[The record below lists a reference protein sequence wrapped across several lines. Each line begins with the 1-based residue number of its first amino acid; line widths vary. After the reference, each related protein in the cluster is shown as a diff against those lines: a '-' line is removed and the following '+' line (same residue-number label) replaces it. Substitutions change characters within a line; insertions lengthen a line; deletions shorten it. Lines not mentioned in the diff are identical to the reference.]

1 MHEGPAADCSLP
13 SLMVDSGLPLS
24 GNNRLVGIFA
34 RPAHLPGSSDPFMP
48 TVLVTGA
55 GQGLGLEF
63 VRQYACAGWQV
74 IACCRNP
81 ASSPALQALAQGHE
95 TIRIETLDITAG
107 GQVDDLARRLAGS
120 AIDLLLNNAGTMG
133 ALPFAANL
141 ERQHFGSVDYELW
154 DEVFRTN
161 TLGTVRVT
169 EALIDLVAASAEK
182 KVLSLSSTTGSIAE
196 SRRQALAYTSS
207 KAALNKAMTLIADH
221 VRPRGI
227 TVTLVCPGYVRT
239 RMNVGGATIEVAE
252 SVAAIRA
259 LADRLTLADSGRFL
273 RYNGEAIAW

>member
-1 MHEGPAADCSLP
+1 
-13 SLMVDSGLPLS
+13 MVDSGLPLP
-24 GNNRLVGIFA
+24 GNSRLVGMPA
-34 RPAHLPGSSDPFMP
+34 RPGQLPGSSNPIMP
-48 TVLVTGA
+48 SVLVTGA
-55 GQGLGLEF
+55 SQGLGLEF
-63 VRQYACAGWQV
+63 VRQYASAGWQV

-95 TIRIETLDITAG
+95 TIRIEPLEITAG
-107 GQVDDLARRLAGS
+107 GQVNDLARRLAGS
-120 AIDLLLNNAGTMG
+120 TIDLLLNNAGTMG
-133 ALPFAANL
+133 TLPFAANL
-141 ERQHFGSVDYELW
+141 ERQHFGSIDYELW

-169 EALIDLVAASAEK
+169 EALLDLVAASVQK
-182 KVLSLSSTTGSIAE
+182 RVICLSSTTGSIAE
-196 SRRQALAYTSS
+196 SRRQALAYTTS

-221 VRPRGI
+221 VRSRGV
-227 TVTLVCPGYVRT
+227 TVTLVCPGYVKT

-259 LADRLTLADSGRFL
+259 LVDRLTLADSGRFL